1 MIAIFIVA
9 VLSIVVHEWAHGFVA
24 HLRGDPTAKQMGRL
38 SLNPLVHMDL
48 FGTVI
53 LPVALYLGTG
63 FAFGWAKPVPVD
75 PHYFAH
81 PRRDMILVALAGPL
95 SNFMMAF
102 LGVWWFSPFLSSGS
116 GPVSEFFVLFNISIG
131 LFNLLPI
138 LPLDGGRVVG
148 ELLPRSLMY
157 AWYKTEKFGL
167 IVVMVLMI
175 LLPKIAPSLSI
186 SKYLWSVNEKM
197 TTLFM
202 DITR

>member
-1 MIAIFIVA
+1 MFWIFVAA

-24 HLRGDPTAKQMGRL
+24 HLRGDPTAKYMGRL

-53 LPVALYLGTG
+53 LPVLLYTTTG
-63 FAFGWAKPVPVD
+63 FAFGWAKPVPID
-75 PHYFAH
+75 PGYFKN

-95 SNFMMAF
+95 SNFIMAF
-102 LGVWWFSPFLSSGS
+102 LGIWWFSPFLSSGS

-148 ELLPRSLMY
+148 ELLPRSLRY
-157 AWYKTEKFGL
+157 TWHQTERFGL
-167 IVVMVLMI
+167 VFVLVLMI
-175 LLPKIAPSLSI
+175 VLPKIAPALSI
-186 SKYLWSVNEKM
+186 PKFLWSINERI
-197 TTLFM
+197 TQAFM
-202 DITR
+202 NIVG